1 MKKIIVLVVVLSLAT
16 LIYFNYPKGSGPV
29 EVAKMSETPQVVR
42 QPKLMFEDMTETS
55 GIDFKH
61 FNGAYGEKL
70 LPETMGSGVA
80 IVDIDNDGNEDVI
93 LVRAS
98 QWPWHTYQE
107 APLSS
112 IEIYLN
118 EGNAQFKQSP
128 QFMIKEAFYGLGLS
142 VADIDG
148 NGFKEIY
155 VTTLGENKLYFNDGK
170 QLIEGAKNAGVSGK
184 KDEWSSASSFFDVD
198 NDGDLDLVVGN
209 YIQWNKDKDLQVNYQ
224 MAGIG
229 KAYGPPTD
237 FSPSALHLYLNNGE
251 GSFKDASETLQID
264 GQPNIAKALA
274 IQPFDA
280 DDDGLLDFFVANDT
294 SRNFFYHNLG
304 QGKFKEMGEEMGVSY
319 DSSGNTTGA
328 MGTDT
333 AYLGKNADQ
342 VLVVGNFANEM
353 TSVYQRFA
361 GDESFSDQSS
371 ILGVGADSRKSL
383 TFGVLFADFDLDGRE
398 DLFQVNGHVESDIN
412 RVQAS
417 QSYEQPA
424 QLFWNCGESCDSQFI
439 LSPLFL
445 QEKWIGRGV
454 AVSDLDKDGDLDL
467 IVTQVSRKALVLINQ
482 TLKAGHWVGL
492 LLADDNV
499 KNKEAIGAKVQINT
513 NLRSYLKLQMP
524 TKGYLS
530 QSSSRLVFGLEKDE
544 SLKEVVVTWPD
555 GSQQQFNQLKI
566 DQYNT
571 LKKPSKKL

>member
-1 MKKIIVLVVVLSLAT
+1 
-16 LIYFNYPKGSGPV
+16 
-29 EVAKMSETPQVVR
+29 
-42 QPKLMFEDMTETS
+42 
-55 GIDFKH
+55 
-61 FNGAYGEKL
+61 
-70 LPETMGSGVA
+70 
-80 IVDIDNDGNEDVI
+80 
-93 LVRAS
+93 
-98 QWPWHTYQE
+98 
-107 APLSS
+107 
-112 IEIYLN
+112 
-118 EGNAQFKQSP
+118 
-128 QFMIKEAFYGLGLS
+128 
-142 VADIDG
+142 
-148 NGFKEIY
+148 
-155 VTTLGENKLYFNDGK
+155 
-170 QLIEGAKNAGVSGK
+170 
-184 KDEWSSASSFFDVD
+184 
-198 NDGDLDLVVGN
+198 
-209 YIQWNKDKDLQVNYQ
+209 
-224 MAGIG
+224 
-229 KAYGPPTD
+229 
-237 FSPSALHLYLNNGE
+237 
-251 GSFKDASETLQID
+251 
-264 GQPNIAKALA
+264 
-274 IQPFDA
+274 
-280 DDDGLLDFFVANDT
+280 
-294 SRNFFYHNLG
+294 
-304 QGKFKEMGEEMGVSY
+304 
-319 DSSGNTTGA
+319 
-328 MGTDT
+328 
-333 AYLGKNADQ
+333 
-342 VLVVGNFANEM
+342 NFANEM